1 MDGKELGRDTVDLLV
16 RALRGQDGGQ
26 QQFEGAA
33 KVELR
38 LDFGIKGP

>member
-1 MDGKELGRDTVDLLV
+1 MKELGCDTVDLLV
-16 RALRGQDGGQ
+16 RALRGQNGGQ
-26 QQFEGAA
+26 QEFEGGA